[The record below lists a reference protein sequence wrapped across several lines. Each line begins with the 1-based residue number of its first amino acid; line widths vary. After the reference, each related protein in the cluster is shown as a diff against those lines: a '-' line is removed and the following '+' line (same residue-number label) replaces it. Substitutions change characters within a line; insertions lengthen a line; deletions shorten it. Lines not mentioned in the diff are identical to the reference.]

1 MDIDEPV
8 KVYDAWNSFQAH
20 FLCNLL
26 TDAGVA
32 ARVESTAQEFASGQ
46 VPFQTVRCPV
56 WVAGADA
63 GRARSIVAQYES
75 ALKAGSGENVESAE
89 PYCYHCGQPV
99 KRGHSRCPSCGL
111 ELDWLE

>member
-1 MDIDEPV
+1 MDINEPV
-8 KVYDAWNSFQAH
+8 KVYDAWNSLQAH

-26 TDAGVA
+26 TEAGVA
-32 ARVESTAQEFASGQ
+32 ARVASTAQEILSGK
-46 VPFQTVRCPV
+46 VPFQTVKCPV

-75 ALKAGSGENVESAE
+75 ALKASPGKTVESVE

-99 KRGHSRCPSCGL
+99 KQGDSPCSKCGL
-111 ELDWLE
+111 ALAWSE